1 MNQFKFIYG
10 MTIMS
15 RIFAAR
21 DKNETRESVIKDTLG
36 FANWLILG
44 GFVSKLAA
52 KAFDKNIVNYEKLK
66 EKDCGIILQNL

>member
-52 KAFDKNIVNYEKLK
+52 KAFDKNAGVLTRIVDQEYCKL
-66 EKDCGIILQNL
+66 